1 LGFDSLPGIHQ
12 LRNEIVKHFVVDP
25 EDRQTIAPSANG
37 KSAPFE
43 GEDVGSIPTGA
54 SKLAPIDRCTVKQI
68 GEFKFQL
75 IEPDGSVFDV
85 NAAIEEAYASGQCK

>member
-1 LGFDSLPGIHQ
+1 MA
-12 LRNEIVKHFVVDP
+12 EVMA

-54 SKLAPIDRCTVKQI
+54 STLAPIDRCSVRKV
-68 GEFKFQL
+68 GEFTFML

-85 NAAIEEAYASGQCK
+85 GAAIERHYASGNCK